1 MMLKP
6 LILASVMASLSAC
19 ATYNRVY
26 GTGTQPPRRPAP
38 IEQSQ
43 PVIIQEDNNA
53 TRTSERQVFEPSRDS
68 TVLQSDQNQSS
79 DRDSSQPGQD
89 SPMADPRDTS
99 PTGTLLTSAR
109 SAAQAGE
116 LERAAAITERAL
128 SISPR
133 DPVVWYEL
141 ARIRSLQQRY
151 SEADG
156 LARRALSMVGSD
168 QRLRREIE
176 ALISSIARL
185 RE

>member
-1 MMLKP
+1 MTLIKPCIASMMAL
-6 LILASVMASLSAC
+6 LSAC
-19 ATYNRVY
+19 ATYDRVY
-26 GTGTQPPRRPAP
+26 GPGSQGPAP
-38 IEQSQ
+38 VEQSQ
-43 PVIIQEDNNA
+43 PAIVRDNGSID
-53 TRTSERQVFEPSRDS
+53 RTSERQVFDNTSNENTRPSE
-68 TVLQSDQNQSS
+68 SS
-79 DRDSSQPGQD
+79 RSADERSVSRPPQD
-89 SPMADPRDTS
+89 SPVANPRDTS
-99 PTGTLLTSAR
+99 PTGSLLTSAR

-156 LARRALSMVGSD
+156 LARRALNMVGSN
-168 QRLRREIE
+168 RELRREIE
-176 ALISSIARL
+176 SLLSSISRL